1 MILLVVLGILVATLF
16 FLEIVVNTSLY
27 YNVFTR
33 VSPYIFMVASL
44 LSVVLNFKID
54 TSNKTQSVIYKNPQ
68 DAKVEI
74 VATHER
80 EILTFT
86 VGYDHTKITAGD
98 TITQDKLDYLKENT
112 DSAKVTISKGK
123 ESSTRN
129 NADLEFK
136 DLNKKKPGMKAKL
149 EKVTY
154 STADKSEN
162 IFGQKGLTWSDK
174 TITVYVRYI
183 DSNSQKELDDLY
195 GDNK

>member
-1 MILLVVLGILVATLF
+1 MILIVVLSILVVTLILLLIIENTALF
-16 FLEIVVNTSLY
+16 Y
-27 YNVFTR
+27 DRFTR
-33 VSPYIFMVASL
+33 VIPFILMIISL
-44 LSVVLNFKID
+44 IGVFLNYRID

-80 EILTFT
+80 ELLTFT

-123 ESSTRN
+123 ESSTRDK
-129 NADLEFK
+129 ADLEFK

-154 STADKSEN
+154 STADKSER
-162 IFGQKGLTWSDK
+162 FSDK
-174 TITVYVRYI
+174 KV
-183 DSNSQKELDDLY
+183 
-195 GDNK
+195 